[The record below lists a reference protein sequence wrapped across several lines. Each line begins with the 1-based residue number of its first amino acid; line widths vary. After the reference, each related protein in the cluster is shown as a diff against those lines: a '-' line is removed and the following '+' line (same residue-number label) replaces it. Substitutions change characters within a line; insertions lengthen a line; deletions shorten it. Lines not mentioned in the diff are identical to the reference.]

1 MDVQDAASGGDPAL
15 PALEEVLAGA
25 VVVALPLRV
34 RFRGI
39 EVREALLLRGPAG
52 WGEFAPFLEYDDA
65 TAAAWLAAGLEA
77 AWTGWPAPLRPRV
90 TVNAT
95 VPAVPAARVPEVLAR
110 FPGCT
115 TAKVKVA
122 ERGQS
127 LDDDV
132 ARVAAVRREVARSEV
147 ARSEVA
153 RSEVARGVPDPGAAR
168 VRVDANG
175 GWSVEEAAAA
185 LAALTAGP
193 GQGPL
198 EYAEQP
204 CATVPELVA
213 LRELLARGGVDVRI
227 AADESI
233 RRASDPLAV
242 VRAGAADVAVL
253 KVPPMGGVR
262 AVLALAEQLRA
273 EGQRRGGAAV
283 PVVLSSALDT
293 AVGLSAGLAAAAA
306 LPLADGEEQLASGL
320 GTGSLLAA
328 DIVLG
333 GVTGGVREI
342 NHGSLPVGA
351 VEPDPDLL
359 ERHAA
364 APERRAWW
372 LERLRRCYAL
382 L

>member
-1 MDVQDAASGGDPAL
+1 MP
-15 PALEEVLAGA
+15 PLEELLAGA
-25 VVVALPLRV
+25 AVVSLPLRV

-39 EVREALLLRGPAG
+39 DVREAVLLRGRAG
-52 WGEFAPFLEYDDA
+52 WGEFAPFAEYDDE
-65 TAAAWLAAGLEA
+65 TAAAWLAAGVEA
-77 AWTGWPAPLRPRV
+77 AWTGWPAPLRERV
-90 TVNAT
+90 GVNAT
-95 VPAVPAARVPEVLAR
+95 VPAVPAERVPEVLAR

-122 ERGQS
+122 ERGQG
-127 LDDDV
+127 LADDL
-132 ARVAAVRREVARSEV
+132 ARVAAVREVLAGR
-147 ARSEVA
+147 AD
-153 RSEVARGVPDPGAAR
+153 GGGR

-175 GWSVEEAAAA
+175 GWTVDEAAR
-185 LAALTAGP
+185 ALTALVSAP

-198 EYAEQP
+198 QYAEQP
-204 CATVPELVA
+204 CAGVDELVA
-213 LRELLARGGVDVRI
+213 LRERLARDGVVVPV

-233 RRASDPLAV
+233 RRAADPLAV

-273 EGQRRGGAAV
+273 AGLARHGRAV

-306 LPLADGEEQLASGL
+306 LPLAPGEEQLASGL
-320 GTGSLLAA
+320 GTGSLFAA
-328 DIVLG
+328 DVAAPRALADG
-333 GVTGGVREI
+333 A
-342 NHGSLPVGA
+342 LAVGA
-351 VEPDPDLL
+351 VAPDPALL

-364 APERRAWW
+364 PPARRAWW
-372 LERLRRCYAL
+372 LERLRRCHAL